1 MIMVQST
8 FHLVPETKDEALRL
22 MKNMVRLCR
31 QEHGC
36 LSYEYFEGITDPNQV
51 VLLQE
56 WESADALQGHFETT
70 HMEEFLGK
78 LGRLL
83 RTPVITRSYISQ
95 DDEAVVVAASEES
108 KKKPS
113 SAADGNQTIH

>member
-8 FHLVPETKDEALRL
+8 FHLVAESKSEALEL

-36 LSYEYFEGITDPNQV
+36 LSYEYFAGLTDTHQLI
-51 VLLQE
+51 LLQE
-56 WESADALQGHFETT
+56 WENADCLQAHYQTA

-78 LGRLL
+78 LGSYLQSE
-83 RTPVITRSYISQ
+83 VITRSYASQ
-95 DDEAVVVAASEES
+95 DEPRVTSAGSEGLA
-108 KKKPS
+108 KPE
-113 SAADGNQTIH
+113 QTIH

>member
-8 FHLVPETKDEALRL
+8 FHLTADTKSEAIEL

-36 LSYEYFEGITDPNQV
+36 LSYEYFEGVTDTNQV

-56 WESADALQGHFETT
+56 WKNASCLQSHYQTA
-70 HMEEFLGK
+70 HMEDFLGK
-78 LGRLL
+78 LGNYLQSE
-83 RTPVITRSYISQ
+83 VITHSYASQ
-95 DDEAVVVAASEES
+95 DEPRVSSINSDDLAKSE
-108 KKKPS
+108 
-113 SAADGNQTIH
+113 QTIH

>member
-8 FHLVPETKDEALRL
+8 FHLVSESKSEALKL
-22 MKNMVRLCR
+22 MKDMSRLCR

-36 LSYEYFEGITDPNQV
+36 QNYEYFEGLTDTNQI

-56 WESADALQGHFETT
+56 WENADCLQAHDQTS

-78 LGRLL
+78 LGNYLESE
-83 RTPVITRSYISQ
+83 VITRSYASQ
-95 DDEAVVVAASEES
+95 DEPRAASASSEYLA
-108 KKKPS
+108 KPE
-113 SAADGNQTIH
+113 QTIH

>member
-8 FHLVPETKDEALRL
+8 FHLAADSKSEAIEL

-36 LSYEYFEGITDPNQV
+36 LSYEYFEGLSDANHI

-56 WESADALQGHFETT
+56 WENADCLQGHYETT

-78 LGRLL
+78 LGNYLQSE
-83 RTPVITRSYISQ
+83 VITRSYASQ
-95 DDEAVVVAASEES
+95 DEPPVTASISEELA
-108 KKKPS
+108 KPE
-113 SAADGNQTIH
+113 QTIH

>member
-8 FHLVPETKDEALRL
+8 FQLVAESKSEALEL

-36 LSYEYFEGITDPNQV
+36 LSYEYFEGLTDKNQV

-56 WESADALQGHFETT
+56 WENADCLQGHYQTA
-70 HMEEFLGK
+70 HMEEFLAK
-78 LGRLL
+78 LGSYLQSEV
-83 RTPVITRSYISQ
+83 TTRSYASQ
-95 DDEAVVVAASEES
+95 DEPRVSSSSIEELA
-108 KKKPS
+108 KPE
-113 SAADGNQTIH
+113 QTIH

>member
-8 FHLVPETKDEALRL
+8 FHLVAASKAEAIEL

-36 LSYEYFEGITDPNQV
+36 LSYEYFEGVTDSNQV

-56 WESADALQGHFETT
+56 WENAACLQGHYETA

-78 LGRLL
+78 LGNYLESE
-83 RTPVITRSYISQ
+83 VITRSYASQ
-95 DDEAVVVAASEES
+95 DEPRVTSKVSDELA
-108 KKKPS
+108 KPE
-113 SAADGNQTIH
+113 QTIH

>member
-8 FHLVPETKDEALRL
+8 FQLHPETREEALGL

-56 WESADALQGHFETT
+56 WENAECLEEHYQTD
-70 HMEEFLGK
+70 HMEDFLQR
-78 LGRLL
+78 LGAYLSS
-83 RTPVITRSYISQ
+83 PVSTRSYMSQ
-95 DDEAVVVAASEES
+95 DERAGGDKVRKQLSDAPP
-108 KKKPS
+108 KPE
-113 SAADGNQTIH
+113 QTIH

>member
-8 FHLVPETKDEALRL
+8 FHLIAESKPAAIEL

-36 LSYEYFEGITDPNQV
+36 LSYEYFEGLTDTNQV

-56 WESADALQGHFETT
+56 WENADCLQGHYQTA

-78 LGRLL
+78 LGSYLESE
-83 RTPVITRSYISQ
+83 VATRSYASQ
-95 DDEAVVVAASEES
+95 DEPRVNSASSEDLAKSE
-108 KKKPS
+108 
-113 SAADGNQTIH
+113 QTIH

>member
-8 FHLVPETKDEALRL
+8 FQLVAESKSEALEL
-22 MKNMVRLCR
+22 MKDMVRLCR

-36 LSYEYFEGITDPNQV
+36 LSYEYFEGVTDTNQV

-56 WESADALQGHFETT
+56 WENADCLQGHYQTA

-78 LGRLL
+78 LGSYLQSE
-83 RTPVITRSYISQ
+83 VVTRSYASQ
-95 DDEAVVVAASEES
+95 DEPRVSSSSSENLA
-108 KKKPS
+108 KPE
-113 SAADGNQTIH
+113 QTIH

>member
-8 FHLVPETKDEALRL
+8 FHLVAESKSEVLNL
-22 MKNMVRLCR
+22 MKDMSRVCR

-36 LSYEYFEGITDPNQV
+36 QNYEYFEGLTDTNQI

-56 WESADALQGHFETT
+56 WENADCLQAHYQTA

-78 LGRLL
+78 LGNYLESE
-83 RTPVITRSYISQ
+83 VITRSYASQ
-95 DDEAVVVAASEES
+95 NEPRAASASSES
-108 KKKPS
+108 LAKPE
-113 SAADGNQTIH
+113 QTIH

>member
-8 FHLVPETKDEALRL
+8 FHLAADTKSEAIEL

-36 LSYEYFEGITDPNQV
+36 LSYEYFEGVTDTNQI

-56 WESADALQGHFETT
+56 WEDAECLQGHYQTA
-70 HMEEFLGK
+70 HMEDFLGK
-78 LGRLL
+78 LGNYLERE
-83 RTPVITRSYISQ
+83 VVTRSYASH
-95 DDEAVVVAASEES
+95 DEPRASSPASEEPAKS
-108 KKKPS
+108 E
-113 SAADGNQTIH
+113 QTIH

>member
-8 FHLVPETKDEALRL
+8 FYLSADTRSEAIKL

-36 LSYEYFEGITDPNQV
+36 LNYEYFEGVTDTNHV

-56 WESADALQGHFETT
+56 WENADCLQGHYQTT
-70 HMEEFLGK
+70 HMEDFLGK
-78 LGRLL
+78 LGNYLQSE
-83 RTPVITRSYISQ
+83 VITRSYASQ
-95 DDEAVVVAASEES
+95 DEPRVVSPNNEELVKSE
-108 KKKPS
+108 
-113 SAADGNQTIH
+113 QTIH

>member
-8 FHLVPETKDEALRL
+8 FHLVADSKPEAIEL

-36 LSYEYFEGITDPNQV
+36 LSYEYFEGLTDSNHV

-56 WESADALQGHFETT
+56 WENADCLQGHYQTA

-78 LGRLL
+78 LGNYLESE
-83 RTPVITRSYISQ
+83 VITRSYASQ
-95 DDEAVVVAASEES
+95 DEPRVASNSSESLAKSE
-108 KKKPS
+108 
-113 SAADGNQTIH
+113 QTIH

>member
-8 FHLVPETKDEALRL
+8 FQLHPESRDEALGL

-36 LSYEYFEGITDPNQV
+36 LGYEYFAGITNPNQV

-56 WESADALQGHFETT
+56 WENADSLEEHYQTA
-70 HMEEFLGK
+70 HMEDFLNK
-78 LGRLL
+78 LGQFLSS
-83 RTPVITRSYISQ
+83 PVSTRSYVAQEEHAGSGKVGKQ
-95 DDEAVVVAASEES
+95 KQLSDELA
-108 KKKPS
+108 KPE
-113 SAADGNQTIH
+113 QTIH

>member
-8 FHLVPETKDEALRL
+8 FHLIADSKPEAIAL

-36 LSYEYFEGITDPNQV
+36 LSYEYFEGLTDTNQV

-56 WESADALQGHFETT
+56 WENADCLQGHYQTA

-78 LGRLL
+78 LGNFLESE
-83 RTPVITRSYISQ
+83 VVTRSYASQ
-95 DDEAVVVAASEES
+95 DEPRVATKGSDNLAKSE
-108 KKKPS
+108 
-113 SAADGNQTIH
+113 QTIH

>member
-8 FHLVPETKDEALRL
+8 FHLVAESKSEVLNL
-22 MKNMVRLCR
+22 MKDMSRLCR

-36 LSYEYFEGITDPNQV
+36 QNYEYFEGLTDINQI

-56 WESADALQGHFETT
+56 WENADCLQAHYQTA

-78 LGRLL
+78 LGNYLESD
-83 RTPVITRSYISQ
+83 VITRSYASQ
-95 DDEAVVVAASEES
+95 DEPRVNSTSSEDLA
-108 KKKPS
+108 KPE
-113 SAADGNQTIH
+113 QTIH